1 MKDLAT
7 FSRTVLKFT
16 FFATLFITPFV
27 FASYTSE
34 LFEIPKTL
42 FVYTLTSTFVCFYFL
57 YCLAVRKVLVTR
69 NIVLIFFLIFTLITA
84 LSTLFSIDRHLSV
97 FGYYTRLNGS
107 LVTSACYLTIFFI
120 VSTVLSK
127 KEAIEGLKFLVLST
141 VIVSLWGIPGHFGYD
156 PNCYI
161 LTGKFTST
169 CWREEFRPTL
179 RIFSTFGQPNWLGAF
194 LTMTMPI
201 ALSIVFTTKGFQK
214 IFFLLSSQI
223 ILLGLIFSN
232 SRSSF
237 LSLIISLL
245 LFFAFL
251 GIRKTKANLPV
262 IVIFLFLS
270 ILLLS
275 LFGKPLWERNLEAI
289 RQNLFFSQKSQPEK
303 TTVPEINNPPTPKP
317 PASTSLEAGGTESG
331 TIRIIVWKGAINIF
345 KNFPILGTGPE
356 TFATTYYRYR
366 PVEHNQTTEW
376 NFLYNKAHNEYLNYL
391 SNTGLLGFLAYSALL
406 VSIGF
411 LIIKNILRSQN
422 QTRIIQIGLLSSSV
436 SYLVVNFFGFSV
448 IATSVTFFLIPA
460 ISFAISEHKSELT
473 LKIPK
478 KIFVSNSLVV
488 AAIFILFLFLLVTIS
503 RIFLS
508 DTYYARYQK
517 EIGSGKILKALKNI
531 QTAAETSPYFEPLY
545 YAELG
550 YAASL
555 AAENSFDNDK
565 KSQTELAEKSTA
577 LALGGSPNNLS
588 LWRKAQSTYFEL
600 SLSDSKY
607 LSLALNAGK
616 ITTELAPTDPAGYF
630 NLGLIQKTAGQKN
643 EARDAFSKALE
654 LKPDYTEAKEELA
667 KLD

>member
-7 FSRTVLKFT
+7 FSRTLLKFT

-27 FASYTSE
+27 FTSFTSE
-34 LFEIPKTL
+34 LFEIPKTI
-42 FVYTLTSTFVCFYFL
+42 FVYGLTLTFVCFYLL
-57 YCLAVRKVLVTR
+57 YCLSIRKILITK
-69 NIVLIFFLIFTLITA
+69 NIVLIFFLIFALLIG
-84 LSTLFSIDRHLSV
+84 LSTLFSIDKHLSV

-107 LVTSACYLTIFFI
+107 LITTVCYLIIFFI
-120 VSTVLSK
+120 VSTVITK
-127 KEAIEGLKFLVLST
+127 KEAIEGIKFLVLSALF
-141 VIVSLWGIPGHFGYD
+141 VSLWGIPGHFGYD

-161 LTGKFTST
+161 LTNKFTAT

-194 LTMTMPI
+194 LTMSIPL

-214 IFFLLSSQI
+214 IFFLFSSQV
-223 ILLGLIFSN
+223 ILLGLIFTN

-237 LSLIISLL
+237 LSLIISLFI
-245 LFFAFL
+245 FFGFL
-251 GIRKTKANLPV
+251 GIHKTKANFPSIL
-262 IVIFLFLS
+262 IFLFGS

-275 LFGKPLWERNLEAI
+275 FFGKPLWERNLEAI
-289 RQNLFFSQKSQPEK
+289 RQNLFFTQKTQVQKTNQEITAT
-303 TTVPEINNPPTPKP
+303 TTVKPPT
-317 PASTSLEAGGTESG
+317 STSLESGGTESG

-366 PVEHNQTTEW
+366 PTEHNQTTEW

-391 SNTGLLGFLAYSALL
+391 ANTGILGFLAYIALL
-406 VSIGF
+406 ASILF
-411 LIIKNILRSQN
+411 LVVKNIVRSQN
-422 QTRIIQIGLLSSSV
+422 QSKIIQIGLLSSVV
-436 SYLVVNFFGFSV
+436 SYLIVNFFGFSV
-448 IATSVTFFLIPA
+448 TTTSLTFFIIPA
-460 ISFAISEHKSELT
+460 ISYLIADRKSEQI

-478 KIFVSNSLVV
+478 KIFIPDSVLVSFV
-488 AAIFILFLFLLVTIS
+488 FILFLFLLVTVS

-517 EIGSGKILKALKNI
+517 EIGGGKILKALKNI
-531 QTAAETSPYFEPLY
+531 QTATETSPYLEPLY

-555 AAENSFDNDK
+555 ASENSFDNDK
-565 KSQTELAEKSTA
+565 KSYADLAEKSTA
-577 LALGGSPNNLS
+577 TALTNSPNNLS

-600 SLSDSKY
+600 SLSNPKY
-607 LSLALNAGK
+607 LNLALNAGK
-616 ITTELAPTDPAGYF
+616 VTTQLAPTDPAAYY
-630 NLGLIQKTAGQKN
+630 NLGLIQKTASQK
-643 EARDAFSKALE
+643 EDARKSFTKALE
-654 LKPDYTEAKEELA
+654 LKPDYLEAKEELA